1 MIKVFLLQRQKILH
15 SVLFFIHSILKLK
28 FFGQII
34 VHYQYNIFKQR
45 RIVQMKKFILKY
57 GHVISAV
64 ALYVTATSASTM
76 CSIFFYDRKL
86 PDSAKKLRKF

>member
-1 MIKVFLLQRQKILH
+1 
-15 SVLFFIHSILKLK
+15 
-28 FFGQII
+28 
-34 VHYQYNIFKQR
+34 
-45 RIVQMKKFILKY
+45 MKKFILKY